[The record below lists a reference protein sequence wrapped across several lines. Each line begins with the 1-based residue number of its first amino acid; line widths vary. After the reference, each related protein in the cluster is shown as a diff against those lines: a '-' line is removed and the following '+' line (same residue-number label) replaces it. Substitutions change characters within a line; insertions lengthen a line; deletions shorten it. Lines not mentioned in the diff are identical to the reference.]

1 MTVGNI
7 VVEDFHELLRQRM
20 DKWPTRTPK
29 SADIMKILKELFT
42 EEEAEILS
50 HFKAALMDQAT
61 PIEIGQRS
69 GKPIE
74 KVIETLNSLADRGL
88 IFKVG
93 KSRKRAKFMIWP
105 TVIGIFEFV
114 FSNPKIYS
122 EEKLKRLA
130 RLFDN
135 YLNRYIIPTAST
147 SSYPFTR
154 VLPSKT
160 SEKVIEVNK
169 DLGIVSQKILAFEE
183 VEQLINQYT
192 AFSVM
197 PCSCRT
203 KAEALGYPNKMP
215 IDVCMTFDM
224 GAEFFIGNGMARRLT
239 KEEALD
245 LLIKCEKKGL
255 VHCTLNAQKPDFIC
269 NCDKEH
275 CGILKK
281 VTKFHRFGFPFSNAF
296 SNFRATI
303 DESIE
308 CKECYRCVDLCP
320 THAIYPS
327 IEEEGKFNIE
337 LKKELCIGCGIC
349 STNCSSKRL
358 VLEKIE
364 NKIPVKSMPDAYR
377 KYGEERF
384 MNRLI

>member
-7 VVEDFHELLRQRM
+7 VVEDFYELLRQRM

-29 SADIMKILKELFT
+29 SASIMKILKELFT
-42 EEEAEILS
+42 EAEAEILS
-50 HFKAALMDQAT
+50 HFKKPLMDQAS
-61 PIEIGQRS
+61 PIEIAQRS

-74 KVIETLNSLADRGL
+74 NVIETLNSLAERGL
-88 IFKVG
+88 MFKMG
-93 KSRKRAKFMIWP
+93 KSRKRAKFAIWP
-105 TVIGIFEFV
+105 TVIGIFEFT

-135 YLNRYIIPTAST
+135 YLNRYIIPTAYASN
-147 SSYPFTR
+147 YPFPR

-160 SEKVIEVNK
+160 SEKIIEINE
-169 DLGIVSQKILAFEE
+169 DLGIITQKVLPFEE
-183 VEQLINQYT
+183 VEELINQYT
-192 AFSVM
+192 VFSVM

-203 KAEALGYPNKMP
+203 KAAALGYPNKMP
-215 IDVCMTFDM
+215 IDVCMTLDM
-224 GAEFFIGNGMARRLT
+224 AAIFFIENGMGKRLT

-245 LLIKCEKKGL
+245 LLVKCEKMGL

-275 CGILKK
+275 CGILKGIS
-281 VTKFHRFGFPFSNAF
+281 KFHRMGGLAL
-296 SNFRATI
+296 SNFRVKI
-303 DESIE
+303 DESKD
-308 CKECYRCVDLCP
+308 CTECYRCVDLCP
-320 THAIYPS
+320 THAIFPS
-327 IEEEGKFNIE
+327 IGEGGKFNLE
-337 LKKELCIGCGIC
+337 LKDDLCIGCGIC

-358 VLEKIE
+358 ILEKVE
-364 NKIPVKSMPDAYR
+364 NKIPVESMPDAYR

-384 MNRLI
+384 MNKLI